1 MRKSKLVLL
10 CGAGFPIMWGSP
22 TSDSL
27 TETIKNYIREG
38 LSNNSTLCNKLINN
52 DSFESILAAIESLL
66 YYSIDDS
73 NSSYLAS
80 FFKCTEEIDTDSLWD
95 IYQKCINAIIHEV
108 EKYENRVLQDETAR
122 KSIVS
127 LWEVLNK
134 KFENISY
141 YTTNY
146 DEILPYVINSEYSC
160 LEATKSYNIEQFSN
174 LHGSIHLC
182 KKWNGQRYEVKHT
195 DITSIFNYA
204 LANDGGNPNELMI
217 FSPIITGRNKTQR
230 LMDQHFFRS
239 IVSFANDL
247 SECAVLIIIGY
258 SFSDPHINMLI
269 KEYTSFDKTKV
280 LVVDKLSNVYESSL
294 FNKLIQLIPIQ
305 SQYTP
310 DNSSD
315 DWFSYNNSTVKV
327 YKRGCENLFNHT
339 TFINNL

>member
-22 TSDSL
+22 TSDFL
-27 TETIKNYIREG
+27 TDTIKKYIRKG
-38 LSNNSTLCNKLINN
+38 LSNNRSLCDKLINN
-52 DSFESILAAIESLL
+52 NSFESILAAIESLL
-66 YYSIDDS
+66 YYSIDNS

-80 FFKCTEEIDTDSLWD
+80 FFRCTEEIDTDSLWE

-127 LWEVLNK
+127 LWDVLNK

-160 LEATKSYNIEQFSN
+160 LETTQSYNIEQFSN

-182 KKWNGQRYEVKHT
+182 KNCNGQTYDVIHT
-195 DITSIFNYA
+195 DTTCILNYA
-204 LANDGGNPNELMI
+204 LPIDGGNPNELMI

-230 LMDQHFFRS
+230 LMDKHFNRS

-269 KEYTSFDKTKV
+269 KEYTSFDKTEV
-280 LVVDKLSNVYESSL
+280 LVIDKLSNVYESPL

-305 SQYTP
+305 PQYTP

-327 YKRGCENLFNHT
+327 YKRGCKNLFDNT

>member
-10 CGAGFPIMWGSP
+10 CGAGFPIMWDSP
-22 TSDSL
+22 TSDFL
-27 TETIKNYIREG
+27 TETIKKYIREG
-38 LSNNSTLCNKLINN
+38 LCDNRSLCDKLINN

-66 YYSIDDS
+66 YYSIDNS

-80 FFKCTEEIDTDSLWD
+80 FFKCTEEIDTDSLWE

-108 EKYENRVLQDETAR
+108 QQYENRVLHDETAR

-127 LWEVLNK
+127 LWDVLNK
-134 KFENISY
+134 KFESISY

-146 DEILPYVINSEYSC
+146 DEILPSVINSEYSC
-160 LEATKSYNIEQFSN
+160 LETTQSYKIEQFSN

-182 KKWNGQRYEVKHT
+182 KKWGGQTYDVIHT
-195 DITSIFNYA
+195 DEVSTLNNALSI
-204 LANDGGNPNELMI
+204 DGGNPNELMF

-230 LMDQHFFRS
+230 LMDKHFNRS

-269 KEYTSFDKTKV
+269 KEYISFDKTKV
-280 LVVDKLSNVYESSL
+280 LVVDKLSNVCKSSL

-327 YKRGCENLFNHT
+327 YKRGCENLFDHT